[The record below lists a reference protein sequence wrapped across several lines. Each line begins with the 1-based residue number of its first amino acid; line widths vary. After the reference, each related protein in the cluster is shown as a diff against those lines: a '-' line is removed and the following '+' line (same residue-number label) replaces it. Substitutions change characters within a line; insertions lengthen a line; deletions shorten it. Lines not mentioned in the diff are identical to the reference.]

1 MSSDGLHLFMDAI
14 RTREKSKKELS
25 ESGGDLAT
33 VIEIV
38 KLAKPNRT
46 ADETA
51 RYDDLIQSL
60 DNKEGIAQRTQAV
73 VFNVPEHSLESWIN
87 HLITDQDVRPVKNIH
102 YKEYN
107 SCLYANVKPQSYE
120 QDVED
125 AGLQ

>member
-1 MSSDGLHLFMDAI
+1 MSSDGLHLFMDSI
-14 RTREKSKKELS
+14 RSREKSKKESS

-46 ADETA
+46 AEETA
-51 RYDDLIQSL
+51 RYDGLIQSL

-87 HLITDQDVRPVKNIH
+87 HLITDQDV
-102 YKEYN
+102 
-107 SCLYANVKPQSYE
+107 
-120 QDVED
+120 
-125 AGLQ
+125 